1 MTSEIDKLKHFHIK
15 DYSGIYFT
23 DELNAGEEF
32 LYTTIGIKDDKEV
45 AIKELKLAGYGNG
58 EGGPTD

>member
-32 LYTTIGIKDDKEV
+32 LYTTIRIKDDK
-45 AIKELKLAGYGNG
+45 K
-58 EGGPTD
+58 

>member
-1 MTSEIDKLKHFHIK
+1 MTSEIDKLKHFHVE

-32 LYTTIGIKDDKEV
+32 LIYLNVEN
-45 AIKELKLAGYGNG
+45 NG
-58 EGGPTD
+58 KYL